1 MKKNGSLIW
10 VSITLFNFLLLV
22 LIKKIRTFYF
32 RNAGLFYRRSLSRL
46 WRMLVFAILNGL
58 WDFMVYILSLINEF
72 YEEIWF
78 IPNNKIDMGPFVEK
92 LLPLK
97 NDEIDSKIKMP
108 KNVLQDR
115 DSVPFNVTLFGNELK
130 SEFEISITN
139 YYWSDPLYLYDLKIF
154 RSNVKSAAN

>member
-1 MKKNGSLIW
+1 
-10 VSITLFNFLLLV
+10 
-22 LIKKIRTFYF
+22 
-32 RNAGLFYRRSLSRL
+32 
-46 WRMLVFAILNGL
+46 
-58 WDFMVYILSLINEF
+58 MVYILSLINEF

-97 NDEIDSKIKMP
+97 NDEIDSKVKMP